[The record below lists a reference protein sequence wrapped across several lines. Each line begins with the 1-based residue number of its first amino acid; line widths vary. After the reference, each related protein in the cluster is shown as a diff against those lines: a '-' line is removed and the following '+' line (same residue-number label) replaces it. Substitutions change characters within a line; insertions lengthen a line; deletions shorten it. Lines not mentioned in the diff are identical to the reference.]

1 MRRTYIFLAALLLL
15 ALIPAAVLFAGGS
28 VADTAP
34 RVPTEAEIN
43 SDELARSIDPN
54 LIDANTR
61 FAFELLQELI
71 SEDRGKNV
79 FFSPLSILLALAMTY
94 NGAAGDTK
102 LAMAEALEFS
112 QFDLEQLNRG
122 FNDLMVGIVNADQQV
137 EVSIANSIWYRLGYD
152 VKEDFIDRN
161 ARYYSAEV
169 RELDFSDPQAADTM
183 NNWIDQATKG
193 KIEKMFDSIPPETK
207 MYLIN
212 AIYFKGDWTHQF
224 SESATQDGEFIL
236 ETGSKKMVPMMHLE
250 ENFRHAQAENL
261 GILRLPYGRERLA
274 MYILLPDEGE
284 DLDEITSQL
293 NEVSWNRLRRDLED
307 KEVTL
312 TMPKYRI
319 EYGVKIL
326 NDVLTKMGMG
336 AAFAGGFS
344 GINPKLFISRVMHKA
359 VIDVNEKGSE
369 AAAAT
374 VVDMA
379 ESIPPEPVEFIVDRP
394 FLFAI
399 SDDRTGSIL
408 FLGKVAEP

>member
-15 ALIPAAVLFAGGS
+15 ALIPGAVLFAGGS

-261 GILRLPYGRERLA
+261 GILRLPYGREKLA